1 MKKFV
6 NVLSAVILLACAAT
20 PNGRSEGISDSV
32 QSEIGLFMA
41 AWLRTPGAQ
50 SLDRWLGRDFRLIG
64 ATAASLREESRSATD
79 LEVIAHLPWA
89 CEDSDGTCPS
99 VDACTRSMKRQ
110 GQSKSFEVDRLLVD
124 RDVLL
129 AQPALLSWQGES
141 LVEVDLVLSRCGTG
155 TSLLFHSAEGRLKL
169 VAALVAAE

>member
-1 MKKFV
+1 MLVFD
-6 NVLSAVILLACAAT
+6 AAT
-20 PNGRSEGISDSV
+20 GI
-32 QSEIGLFMA
+32 A
-41 AWLRTPGAQ
+41 
-50 SLDRWLGRDFRLIG
+50 
-64 ATAASLREESRSATD
+64 
-79 LEVIAHLPWA
+79 IA
-89 CEDSDGTCPS
+89 GI
-99 VDACTRSMKRQ
+99 
-110 GQSKSFEVDRLLVD
+110 RLLVD